1 MCRFKCEISCLPA
14 ALVIWSSTAF
24 IISFIIAMS
33 DGHVSPLV
41 PFISDT
47 GANPPESCVF
57 GLMVNISAFLG
68 AFTMYVQYKMLQT
81 LNEENPIISP
91 YFNRAALVLGLLG
104 SLGMCIVA
112 NFQETAVRVVHDIG
126 ALLTFGM
133 GTLYLFL
140 QTYISFKM
148 QHLCNNRSAFLA
160 RTGLTAVSVVAFIIM
175 LICYF
180 LSGTSRFN
188 WKPAD
193 EGYGCHVASAVCEWM
208 VGFSFNFFFMTF
220 IKDFQAPCGELH
232 IPVWTCPLLTAP
244 VAPPTDPV
252 W

>member
-1 MCRFKCEISCLPA
+1 MCRFQCDISYLPS

-24 IISFIIAMS
+24 IISFIIAVS
-33 DGHVSPLV
+33 DGHVFPLV

-91 YFNRAALVLGLLG
+91 CWNHAALVLGLLG

-133 GTLYLFL
+133 GTLYLFS

-193 EGYGCHVASAVCEWM
+193 KK
-208 VGFSFNFFFMTF
+208 FS
-220 IKDFQAPCGELH
+220 LH
-232 IPVWTCPLLTAP
+232 IKTEMIDSDDELRRPIIHSLQHQ
-244 VAPPTDPV
+244 
-252 W
+252 